1 MEKTIDKSNKPNRAL
16 VAERAGV
23 SIATVSCV
31 LNNTRTFSPE
41 TREKVL
47 AAVKELKYVPDMA
60 ARSMKTNQSYQ
71 FAVIINDISNP
82 MFLQLVSELE
92 KQGIKHNYFLNIC
105 GGYADFEVYVNQ
117 LIARRIDG
125 VFLAVKLN
133 KLDSKLLDKLVD
145 NGVRIVSGGGKDYN
159 NYRTDVTYV
168 NIDMKGGLDSHFRLL
183 KSLGHKKAAYL
194 SAFPR

>member
-145 NGVRIVSGGGKDYN
+145 NGVRIVSGG
-159 NYRTDVTYV
+159 R
-168 NIDMKGGLDSHFRLL
+168 KGLQ
-183 KSLGHKKAAYL
+183 
-194 SAFPR
+194 

>member
-92 KQGIKHNYFLNIC
+92 K
-105 GGYADFEVYVNQ
+105 
-117 LIARRIDG
+117 
-125 VFLAVKLN
+125 
-133 KLDSKLLDKLVD
+133 
-145 NGVRIVSGGGKDYN
+145 
-159 NYRTDVTYV
+159 
-168 NIDMKGGLDSHFRLL
+168 
-183 KSLGHKKAAYL
+183 
-194 SAFPR
+194 